1 MSSPTAGAARRR
13 FYYGWLIVLGYLLA
27 GVAGSGAMLWGFQVF
42 VTPMSDELGWSR
54 GTIYSVTLFRTL
66 FVGAL
71 IVLLARLMD
80 KRRWP
85 PVVMTVSSV
94 VLGLSVMALSLVNAY
109 WQYFL
114 FSVVLGGIGFA
125 GAGGQL
131 YQALVPKWFVRL
143 RGKAIA
149 FGSAGTAIGAFVY
162 PTLADM
168 TIDAFGWRTAW
179 VVIGVISLVLL
190 TPISLLIRR
199 SPEDLGLLPDG
210 ESAEQAHARRADD
223 AQRGVAE
230 EHSFRPSEVL
240 RYRTT
245 WFIVLATMLA
255 APTMIGLTSNWA
267 VHFQSIGFT
276 RTEAAT
282 VVSTYGAASLVSR
295 LLWGYFLDRH
305 HVRGVAVVHA
315 GLTACTILFLLLV
328 DTFARGAGAG
338 AGRLS
343 RHPAADLVE
352 LLWTH
357 LSGRDTGRVRTV
369 PDRGGRRRALR
380 HCRERRRL
388 RQLPPRLRRAA
399 RVLVAG
405 AGLYVR
411 RAPAAA
417 PGGGADAGRLKGDG
431 AAPALLVG

>member
-1 MSSPTAGAARRR
+1 MSSSTAGAARRG
-13 FYYGWLIVLGYLLA
+13 FYYGWLIVAGYLLA

-66 FVGAL
+66 LVGAL
-71 IVLLARLMD
+71 IVVLARLMD
-80 KRRWP
+80 RRRWP
-85 PVVMTVSSV
+85 PIVMTVSSV

-114 FSVVLGGIGFA
+114 FSVVLGSVGFA

-162 PTLADM
+162 PTLADI
-168 TIDAFGWRTAW
+168 TIDAYGWRTAW
-179 VVIGVISLVLL
+179 VVIGVISLALL

-210 ESAEQAHARRADD
+210 DSAEQAEARRADA

-276 RTEAAT
+276 RSEAAT

-295 LLWGYFLDRH
+295 VLWGYFLDRH

-328 DTFARGAGAG
+328 DTFAVAIAYGAVQGLVLGGYLAIQPLIWSNFFGRAHLGAIRGAFAPFQT
-338 AGRLS
+338 A
-343 RHPAADLVE
+343 
-352 LLWTH
+352 
-357 LSGRDTGRVRTV
+357 
-369 PDRGGRRRALR
+369 
-380 HCRERRRL
+380 
-388 RQLPPRLRRAA
+388 
-399 RVLVAG
+399 VA
-405 AGLYVR
+405 
-411 RAPAAA
+411 AAA
-417 PGGGADAGRLKGDG
+417 PFVIAASADAFDSYRP
-431 AAPALLVG
+431 AFFALLVFWLLALGFMYGARPLPRPEQAEAVKAGGG